1 MPMWRPEVTLA
12 NDFLEAC
19 FRIPQN
25 PFIFNN
31 YRRKKEGKQLEK
43 PTNMIKV
50 EVSLAKSDIQ
60 F

>member
-1 MPMWRPEVTLA
+1 MPMWRPEVTLT

-19 FRIPQN
+19 FRMSQN